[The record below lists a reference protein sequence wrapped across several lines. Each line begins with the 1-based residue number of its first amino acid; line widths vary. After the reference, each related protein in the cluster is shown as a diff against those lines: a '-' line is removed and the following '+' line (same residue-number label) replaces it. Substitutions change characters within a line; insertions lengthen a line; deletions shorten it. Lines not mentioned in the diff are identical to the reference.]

1 MKIILKIVIIII
13 IIIIIMIMKI
23 VFFETA
29 VLTINSFQLIEPF
42 NSTF

>member
-1 MKIILKIVIIII
+1 MKIILKIIII
-13 IIIIIMIMKI
+13 IIIIIMKI